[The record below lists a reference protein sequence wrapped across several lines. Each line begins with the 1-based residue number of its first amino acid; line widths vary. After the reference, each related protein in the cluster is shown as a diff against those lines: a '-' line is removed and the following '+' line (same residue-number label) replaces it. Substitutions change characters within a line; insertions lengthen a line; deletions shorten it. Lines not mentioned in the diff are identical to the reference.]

1 MYATVLWFLLFLFCL
16 RVAGQAL
23 VATFAVPFLPPMQQ
37 WYSGVI
43 PYPILLPLQILI
55 IVLLAKVATDFTR
68 RRGFFV
74 VPRRTMGRLLQWF
87 SYLYWGGM
95 AVRYVVSM
103 ALHPERRWLGGRRE
117 GDGTSAYGAPH
128 RPGGRRG
135 VCGLLRAHVVHHTA
149 VPRGGGVLSPG
160 RRIPAGRVVRR
171 VCARAGAG
179 HFGRHCRA
187 RPHVH
192 RSRGATSEDRT
203 ARYVLQSQRAV
214 PSDPG
219 GGPVASLPWLAEAPC

>member
-43 PYPILLPLQILI
+43 PYPILLPVQILI
-55 IVLLAKVATDFTR
+55 IGVLAKVATDFTR

-103 ALHPERRWLGGRRE
+103 ALHPERRWLGGTIPIFFHCVLATFLFVVGRYH
-117 GDGTSAYGAPH
+117 T
-128 RPGGRRG
+128 RPA
-135 VCGLLRAHVVHHTA
+135 VSDPA
-149 VPRGGGVLSPG
+149 VP
-160 RRIPAGRVVRR
+160 AG
-171 VCARAGAG
+171 
-179 HFGRHCRA
+179 
-187 RPHVH
+187 
-192 RSRGATSEDRT
+192 
-203 ARYVLQSQRAV
+203 
-214 PSDPG
+214 
-219 GGPVASLPWLAEAPC
+219 